1 MDICAVIVTF
11 NRLECLKKALKKY
24 EEQTKRPKYLLVVN
38 NNSSDG
44 TMEYLKIW
52 EQEQSEIQKVVV
64 NLPCNT
70 GGAGGFHAGMEESI
84 GIRL

>member
-11 NRLECLKKALKKY
+11 NRLEKALKKY

-44 TMEYLKIW
+44 TMEYLKN
-52 EQEQSEIQKVVV
+52 VG
-64 NLPCNT
+64 T
-70 GGAGGFHAGMEESI
+70 GTV
-84 GIRL
+84 